1 MEFKIS
7 YIILAVAW
15 AVYLFIHSAMASGK
29 VSSYAMDKLGISFK
43 SYRMTYNVIAT
54 VGLLFLLFYNATI
67 SSPKLIPLT
76 NLVKYISLFMAG
88 VGVIIINVSFR
99 QYSARG
105 FLGLQEESYQRLQ
118 TGGILAHIRHPLYT
132 ATILIVLGYF
142 LYDSRLANLVTAVC
156 VLVYLPIGIYFEEKK
171 LIKTYG
177 DEYLDYKE
185 RVPSLIPSIK
195 LFF

>member
-7 YIILAVAW
+7 YIILVVAW
-15 AVYLFIHSAMASGK
+15 IAYLFIHSAMASGK
-29 VSSYAMDKLGISFK
+29 VLAYAMDKLGMSFK
-43 SYRMTYNVIAT
+43 LYRMTYNVIAT
-54 VGLLFLLFYNATI
+54 VGLLFLLVYNATI
-67 SSPKLIPLT
+67 SSPKLVPLT

-132 ATILIVLGYF
+132 ATILIVIGYF
-142 LYDSRLANLVTAVC
+142 LYDSRLATLVTAVC

-177 DEYLDYKE
+177 EEYLDYKE